1 MAKNRFRDLGLQIG
15 QLPTGPKNHIVDV
28 PEVWVGHCT
37 KIENAPKT
45 IRTGVT
51 VVLPFQNNIWK
62 EHCFAGY
69 YSLCGHGEMTGMHW
83 VKEGGLLNSGIGLTG
98 SFQVGTVYETL
109 QEFCLPG
116 YGLPVVAET
125 SDAFLNGRQRNLIT
139 KSDVLSAMQNASQ
152 NETQEGNIG
161 GGTGMVCFQFKGGIG
176 SSSRLI
182 KIEQQTYTLGVLVQ
196 ANFGLRHQLIINGI
210 AVGEKI
216 GNTVPLP
223 TDISNEK
230 NSIIVII
237 ATDAPLLPHQCERV
251 SARSALGLA
260 KTGCQ
265 GQNMSGDLIL
275 TFSTGNRIVPN
286 QKIVNHISSI
296 NNNEINL
303 LFTAAIEATEEAVL
317 NALCAAET
325 LSGFEN
331 RTVSHLPHELI
342 KKYCFQ

>member
-1 MAKNRFRDLGLQIG
+1 MAKNRLRDLGLQIG
-15 QLPTGPKNHIVDV
+15 KLPTGPKNHIVDV

-37 KIENAPKT
+37 KIENAPKI

-51 VVLPFQNNIWK
+51 VILPFQNNIWK

-125 SDAFLNGRQRNLIT
+125 SDAFLNGRQRNLIN
-139 KSDVLSAMQNASQ
+139 KADVLSAVQNASQ

-260 KTGCQ
+260 KIGCQ

-275 TFSTGNRIVPN
+275 TFSTGNRILPN
-286 QKIVNHISSI
+286 QKVINHIASI
-296 NNNEINL
+296 NNNEINA
-303 LFTAAIEATEEAVL
+303 LFTATIEATEEAVL

-331 RTVSHLPHELI
+331 RTVHQLPHELI
-342 KKYCFQ
+342 KKYF